1 MVQQYLGEIKMA
13 GFNFAPVGWALA
25 AGQIMGIQQNA
36 ALFALFGTM
45 YGGNGTT
52 NFGLPDL
59 QGRAS
64 AQVGPSLYTVQ
75 GMKTGTETESL
86 TLSQYPLHNHN
97 FKVNSGNGTA
107 TAPLNNYL
115 AAFIPPSPPP
125 PPHPPGQLFTPAQ
138 GAALQPL
145 NPSVVSYYQGGS
157 QPHENMMPYL
167 VMNYIVAMTGVFPA
181 RG

>member
-25 AGQIMGIQQNA
+25 QGQIMSITQNT
-36 ALFALFGTM
+36 ALFSLFGAM

-59 QGRAS
+59 QGRAA
-64 AQVGPSLYTVQ
+64 AQVGPNLYTAQ
-75 GMKTGTETESL
+75 GAKTGTETETL
-86 TLSQYPLHNHN
+86 TTTQYPLHTHAFN
-97 FKVNSGNGTA
+97 VNSANGTA

-115 AAFIPPSPPP
+115 AAVIPPSPPP
-125 PPHPPGQLFTPAQ
+125 PPKPPGQLFTPAQ
-138 GAALQPL
+138 GATLQPL
-145 NPSVVSYYQGGS
+145 NPAVVSLYPGGS
-157 QPHENMMPYL
+157 QPHENMMPFL
-167 VMNYIVAMTGVFPA
+167 VMNYIVALTGVFPP